1 MNDPFKIF
9 DSIRQTY
16 LRYLE
21 SPFRVRYEALMS
33 ERRAMLDQD
42 GQLWRE
48 PLLEPI
54 APYLPSGFTIAEACQ
69 HFGINSAV
77 ANFINGGLF
86 SPQRQIY
93 QHQFQAWELSRQ
105 GRAVVITSGTGSGK
119 TECYLIPIF
128 AYLAEEALGHLTPGL
143 PAWGSSNSTSQKWWR
158 QPRQRWVSQRQHES
172 PERPSAVRAL
182 LLYPLNALIEDQ
194 LTRIR
199 RTCDNPHVQQWRED
213 NMNGNRFWFG
223 RYNGATPVA
232 GLRMKDGNVNS
243 QKQGKLKKQLLEMD
257 NEWSDQVSDEELIY
271 YFQNPDGSEM
281 WSRWDMQD
289 KAPDILITNYSMLN
303 IMLMRSVENDI
314 FEQTKQWLE
323 QDRQHHIF
331 HLVIDELHTYRGTP
345 GTEVG
350 YLLRA
355 LLNRIGLEPDSPQL
369 RIIATSA
376 SISNDE
382 ESLDYLE
389 QFFGRDRNTF
399 SILPGERQNFPT
411 SEHEPNPLEPYK
423 ETFVQIDNILN
434 QSQNNDEDAVIAQ
447 AATTLANAL
456 HLTNVNSPSRQIL
469 TESLNHIQAFGAV
482 QTSASQYPLTV
493 KELAEAV
500 FGDVS
505 LSGQAAARGLAR
517 TIVLARNS
525 DNEALLPLRSHY
537 FFHNA
542 GRIWACV
549 NPGCSG
555 RTGVTPPG
563 EQTPPV
569 GKLFLDPRPRCDCC
583 NSRVI
588 ELLYCQS
595 CGEVFLGGFKRE
607 DPDSPNAWY
616 LSPDYPYLENVP
628 DKAASL
634 SRTFGEFLVF
644 LPANGRPLI
653 KQTQTRIPRWQW
665 QEDNEKGYEWRP
677 ALIDH
682 LLGRLTLPASSNA
695 VSSGSTPGYVFIAP
709 INEANAFPS
718 KCPHCEAD
726 WRGRRVSSSIRDL
739 GSGFQRVVQVLSDAL
754 MRQMSAEIGRKL
766 VLFSDSRQ
774 DAAKLS
780 TGIKRDHYLDTVRQI
795 AYQRLLRQAQE
806 SEAQCLQAQ
815 TQYGLALELFSLQ
828 RQIIQDAA
836 NANTVRYSQLC
847 NLLPPEIVGV
857 VISYASSGGVG
868 NPPGA
873 LTPPTSAG
881 GFISLPFNF
890 LLDAVREGLLSIGL
904 NPDGSSPSLAKYKFS
919 KTVERSWTD
928 LVDWNS
934 TPRCYQLDLQPTQ
947 RDAMIQIETALLESV
962 VKAVLFA
969 SGARDFESLKLGF
982 LWIDNSPPSNLE
994 EQVAASAIRLLAQR
1008 RRWNGSGYPGQHN
1021 PPGYINEYLNRV
1033 AEIRSYNREQ
1043 LEQATLNIINSVL
1056 DQWRV
1061 VPQSLQ
1067 VLSPRP
1073 NENNQIDIYA
1083 CGQCG
1088 RIHLHASGGICTS
1101 CNSNLPNIPGTYN
1114 LSDDLEDCDYYEYLA
1129 RSNEPIFL
1137 LNSEELTGQT
1147 DPGVRRVRQRLFQ
1160 DVFKPSEQPDP
1171 SRINLLSVTTTME
1184 AGVDIGSLQAIGM
1197 ANMPPIRFNYQQRVG
1212 RAGRRRGLGM
1222 SIALTLCRGRSH
1234 DDYYFER
1241 PRLITAE
1248 PPPKPYVDVRRE
1260 EIAKRVINKEILH
1273 RAFQNVVLEYT
1284 GDNVHGEF
1292 GKILEWLQN
1301 RPIIED
1307 WIQHHPSEIEEICEA
1322 ILRRT
1327 SINEVEMVDYGCNQ
1341 LLQDI
1346 DVVVDDSTDFQHLAL
1361 SQRLASRGIL
1371 PMFGFPTRTRYLYHK
1386 YPKTEAGEWPP
1397 KAGVV
1402 DRELDI
1408 AISQFAPGA
1417 QTVKDDMLL
1426 TAVGI
1431 IDPVPSGNKTVFQ
1444 PNPLGQ
1450 GVRVGVCRQCQALVE
1465 NPSEERGCP
1474 YCSAPRDEKGY
1485 RTVDISEPP
1494 GFNTW
1499 WAINAE
1505 YNGAFEFTP
1514 RALKTRLG
1522 TPSEEYS
1529 FETRQNFDIKCI
1541 PQALVYRIND
1551 NNGKDFEF
1559 FKVSNQHVWITREA
1573 FEQALLDLSREERD
1587 RVTDPVNDPSVQPIV
1602 RALAAISTTDIL
1614 IAGIPNGGSG
1624 LNLNPALPEAR
1635 AAWYSFGFL
1644 IRRAAAVS
1652 LDVAESELDVG
1663 IQPFTDLSSPFA
1675 PPSARI
1681 FLSDSLENGAGYSSH
1696 LAEPERFENLLH
1708 FILGDEHFSSQTFA
1722 VPLLSTGHQE
1732 ECSTSCHRCLRE
1744 FGNMAYHSILDW
1756 RLGYDMVRLALNP
1769 NAQID
1774 LNYDYW
1780 VDLVSSTA
1788 NSYFSGLGLEQTTFG
1803 SLLAGIDSFNSEAI
1817 ILVHPL
1823 WDIIKPENLRPEIV
1837 QAYTEA
1843 QQQGLTPKLKSIFTA
1858 IRFPYE

>member
-21 SPFRVRYEALMS
+21 SKFRVRYEALMS

-128 AYLAEEALGHLTPGL
+128 AYLVEEALGHLTAKL
-143 PAWGSSNSTSQKWWR
+143 PAWGCSNGTARKWWKEGGG
-158 QPRQRWVSQRQHES
+158 WVSQRQDEP

-182 LLYPLNALIEDQ
+182 LLYPLNELIEDQ

-199 RTCDNPHVQQWRED
+199 RACDHSDVQQWREA

-223 RYNGATPVA
+223 RYTGATPVA
-232 GLRMKDGNVNS
+232 GLRMKDGRVDS
-243 QKQGKLKKQLLEMD
+243 QKRQKLKTQLLEMD
-257 NEWSDQVSDEELIY
+257 SEWSEQVDDEKLIY

-323 QDRQHHIF
+323 QDRQHHVF
-331 HLVIDELHTYRGTP
+331 HLVVDELHTYRGTP

-350 YLLRA
+350 YLLRT

-376 SISNDE
+376 SIENDE

-399 SILPGERQNFPT
+399 SILSGEQQNFPT
-411 SEHEPNPLEPYK
+411 SEHQPNPLEPYK
-423 ETFVQIDNILN
+423 ETFVEIDNILN
-434 QSQNNDEDAVIAQ
+434 QNNDQDVVIRE

-456 HLTNVNSPSRQIL
+456 HLSNVDAPPSQVL
-469 TESLNHIQAFGAV
+469 TEGLNHIQAFGAV

-500 FGDVS
+500 FGDMS
-505 LSGQAAARGLAR
+505 SSSQAAARGLAR

-525 DNEALLPLRSHY
+525 DNEAPLPLRSHY

-549 NPGCSG
+549 NPNCSG
-555 RTGVTPPG
+555 RSGLTPPG
-563 EQTPPV
+563 EETPPV
-569 GKLFLDPRPRCDCC
+569 GKLFLDPRPRCDRCD
-583 NSRVI
+583 SRII

-607 DPDSPNAWY
+607 DQGSSNAWF

-634 SRTFGEFLVF
+634 NRTFGEFLVF
-644 LPANGRPLI
+644 WPANGRPLI
-653 KQTQTRIPRWQW
+653 KQTHTRPAQWQW
-665 QEDNEKGYEWRP
+665 QYKKYEYKWRP
-677 ALIDH
+677 ALLDH
-682 LLGRLTLPASSNA
+682 LSGRLTLPASSNA
-695 VSSGSTPGYVFIAP
+695 ASGGSTPGYVFIAQK
-709 INEANAFPS
+709 NEANAFPL

-726 WRGRRVSSSIRDL
+726 WRSRRDGRRVSSSIRDL

-754 MRQMSAEIGRKL
+754 MRQMSPEIGRKL

-795 AYQRLLRQAQE
+795 AYERLLRQAQD
-806 SEAQCLQAQ
+806 SEAQYFQAQ
-815 TQYGLALELFSLQ
+815 TQYGLASELFSLQ
-828 RQIIQDAA
+828 RQLVQNSASTDMA
-836 NANTVRYSQLC
+836 RLQQLC
-847 NLLPPEIVGV
+847 QLLPSEALSSIVT
-857 VISYASSGGVG
+857 YAYSGGVG
-868 NPPGA
+868 NPPPA
-873 LTPPTSAG
+873 LTPPTPPK
-881 GFISLPFNF
+881 GFISLRFNS

-904 NPDGSSPSLAKYKFS
+904 NPGGSSPFLKKYKFS
-919 KTVERSWTD
+919 EKNEHSWTD
-928 LVDWNS
+928 LIDWNS
-934 TPRCYQLDLQPTQ
+934 TPRDYQSDLQPTQ
-947 RDAMIQIETALLESV
+947 KDAMTKIETALLDSV

-982 LWIDNSPPSNLE
+982 LWIADSPPSSLE
-994 EQVAASAIRLLAQR
+994 EQVAASVIRLLAQR
-1008 RRWNGSGYPGQHN
+1008 RRWTGSDYEGRYD
-1021 PPGYINEYLNRV
+1021 PPGYINKYLERV
-1033 AEIRSYNREQ
+1033 AKISRYNREE

-1056 DQWRV
+1056 EQWRV
-1061 VPQSLQ
+1061 VPQSLK

-1083 CGQCG
+1083 CGKCG
-1088 RIHLHASGGICTS
+1088 GIHLHASGGICTS
-1101 CNSNLPNIPGTYN
+1101 CNSILPNTPGTYK
-1114 LSDDLEDCDYYEYLA
+1114 LSNNLEDCDYYEYLA
-1129 RSNEPIFL
+1129 RSNKPIFS

-1147 DPGVRRVRQRLFQ
+1147 DPGVRRMRQRFFQ

-1222 SIALTLCRGRSH
+1222 SVALTLCRGRSH
-1234 DDYYFER
+1234 DDYYFQR

-1273 RAFQNVVLEYT
+1273 RAFQNIVIEYT

-1292 GKILEWLQN
+1292 GKILQWLEN
-1301 RPIIED
+1301 RPIIEE
-1307 WIQHHPSEIEEICEA
+1307 WIQHHPSEIEEICET

-1327 SINEVEMVDYGCNQ
+1327 SINKATMVDYIYNQ

-1346 DVVVDDSTDFQHLAL
+1346 DGVIDDSTNFQHLAL

-1431 IDPVPSGNKTVFQ
+1431 INPIPSVNKVVFK
-1444 PNPLGQ
+1444 PNPLGE
-1450 GVRVGVCRQCQALVE
+1450 VIRVGVCRQCQALVE
-1465 NPSEERGCP
+1465 NPSEEGGCP
-1474 YCSAPRDEKGY
+1474 YCSAPRDENRY
-1485 RTVDISEPP
+1485 RTVDISEPL

-1505 YNGAFEFTP
+1505 YNGAFEFSA
-1514 RALKTRLG
+1514 RALRTRLG
-1522 TPSEEYS
+1522 TPSEKYS
-1529 FETRQNFDIKCI
+1529 LETRQNFDIRCM
-1541 PQALVYRIND
+1541 PQASVYRIND
-1551 NNGKDFEF
+1551 NNGEDFEF
-1559 FKVSNQHVWITREA
+1559 FKVDSQNIWISKEA
-1573 FEQALLDLSREERD
+1573 FDQALLDLPLNERSTITRPTLD
-1587 RVTDPVNDPSVQPIV
+1587 SHVQSVV
-1602 RALAAISTTDIL
+1602 RALATIYKTDVL
-1614 IAGIPNGGSG
+1614 IAGIPNVGSG
-1624 LNLNPALPEAR
+1624 VNLNPALPEAR

-1652 LDVAESELDVG
+1652 LDIAESELDVG

-1675 PPSARI
+1675 PISARI

-1696 LAEPERFENLLH
+1696 LAQPERFENLLH
-1708 FILGDEHFSSQTFA
+1708 FILSDEHTSNQTFA
-1722 VPLLSTGHQE
+1722 VPLFSTGHKE

-1788 NSYFSGLGLEQTTFG
+1788 KSYFSGFDWEQTTFG
-1803 SLLAGIDSFNSEAI
+1803 SLLAGINSSSSEAV
-1817 ILVHPL
+1817 ILIHPL
-1823 WDIIKPENLRPEIV
+1823 WDINPENFRPEIV

-1843 QQQGLTPKLKSIFTA
+1843 QEQGLAPKLKSIFTA

>member
-1 MNDPFKIF
+1 MNDPFRIF

-21 SPFRVRYEALMS
+21 SPFRLRYAALMS
-33 ERRAMLDQD
+33 ERKAMLDQD

-54 APYLPSGFTIAEACQ
+54 APYLLSGFTIAQACE
-69 HFGINSAV
+69 HLEVDPSV
-77 ANFINGGLF
+77 ADFINGGLF
-86 SPQRQIY
+86 SPQRQLY

-128 AYLAEEALGHLTPGL
+128 AYLAEEALGHLSPGL
-143 PAWGSSNSTSQKWWR
+143 RRWSSSNGTSRQWWR
-158 QPRQRWVSQRQHES
+158 QHRQGWVPQRQHES
-172 PERPSAVRAL
+172 RPSAVRAL

-199 RTCDNPHVQQWRED
+199 RTCDNPDVQQWRET
-213 NMNGNRFWFG
+213 NMDGNRFWFG
-223 RYNGATPVA
+223 QYTGATPVA
-232 GLRMKDGNVNS
+232 GLRMRDGHVNS
-243 QKQGKLKKQLLEMD
+243 QKQGQLKERLLEMSH
-257 NEWSDQVSDEELIY
+257 EWSEQESAQLSDEELIY
-271 YFQNPDGSEM
+271 YFQNPNGSQM
-281 WSRWDMQD
+281 WSRWDMQENP
-289 KAPDILITNYSMLN
+289 PDILITNYSMLN
-303 IMLMRSVENDI
+303 IMLMRGVENNI
-314 FEQTKQWLE
+314 FEQTRLWLE
-323 QDRQHHIF
+323 QDREHHIF

-376 SISNDE
+376 SIENDA

-399 SILPGERQNFPT
+399 SILSGERQNFPT
-411 SEHEPNPLEPYK
+411 PQQQSHPLATYQD
-423 ETFVQIDNILN
+423 TFVQVDNIL
-434 QSQNNDEDAVIAQ
+434 SQNPNGNENTVIEE
-447 AATTLANAL
+447 AATTLANVLNFHADL
-456 HLTNVNSPSRQIL
+456 QPKQLLN
-469 TESLNHIQAFGAV
+469 ESLNRIQAFGTLQA
-482 QTSASQYPLTV
+482 SASQYPLTV
-493 KELAEAV
+493 EELAREV
-500 FGDVS
+500 FGDTS
-505 LSGQAAARGLAR
+505 SNGRAAARGLAR
-517 TIVLARNS
+517 SIVLARNS
-525 DNEALLPLRSHY
+525 RDEAPLPLRSHY

-542 GRIWACV
+542 GRIWACI
-549 NPGCSG
+549 NPNCSG
-555 RTGVTPPG
+555 RTGLTPPG
-563 EQTPPV
+563 EQPPPV
-569 GKLFLDPRPRCDCC
+569 GKLFLEPRPLCDCC

-607 DPDSPNAWY
+607 DPDSSNAWY

-634 SRTFGEFLVF
+634 SRTFGEFLIF
-644 LPANGRPLI
+644 WPANGRPLI
-653 KQTQTRIPRWQW
+653 KQTHTRTSKWQW
-665 QEDNEKGYEWRP
+665 QENGENYEWRP
-677 ALIDH
+677 AFLDE
-682 LLGRLTLPASSNA
+682 LGRLTFSSTT
-695 VSSGSTPGYVFIAP
+695 SSSLSSGYVFISP
-709 INEANAFPS
+709 NDEANAFPS

-754 MRQMSAEIGRKL
+754 MRQMSAETGRKL

-795 AYQRLLRQAQE
+795 TYERLLSQAQE
-806 SEAQCLQAQ
+806 SQTQYLQAQ
-815 TQYGLALELFSLQ
+815 TQYQLASELFSLQ
-828 RQIIQDAA
+828 RQNMQDAA
-836 NANTVRYSQLC
+836 NANTSRFSQLC
-847 NLLPPEIVGV
+847 TSLPPEIVGT
-857 VISYASSGGVG
+857 VISYASNNATG
-868 NPPGA
+868 NPPSV
-873 LTPPTSAG
+873 LTPPTPLG
-881 GFISLPFNF
+881 DFISLPFNS

-904 NPDGSSPSLAKYKFS
+904 NPGGPSPSLAKYNF
-919 KTVERSWTD
+919 TERDERSWTD
-928 LVDWNS
+928 LIDWNS
-934 TPRCYQLDLQPTQ
+934 TPRNYRQDLQPTQ
-947 RDAMIQIETALLESV
+947 QSAMRQIETALLESV

-982 LWIDNSPPSNLE
+982 LWLENSPPSSLE
-994 EQVAASAIRLLAQR
+994 EQVAASVIRLLAQR
-1008 RRWNGSGYPGQHN
+1008 RRWNGSNYPGQMN
-1021 PPGYINEYLNRV
+1021 PPGYINKYLDRV
-1033 AEIRSYNREQ
+1033 AEINGYNREELTDAIQ
-1043 LEQATLNIINSVL
+1043 NIINHVL

-1061 VPQSLQ
+1061 IPESLQ
-1067 VLSPRP
+1067 VISPRLSD
-1073 NENNQIDIYA
+1073 NNQINIYT

-1088 RIHLHASGGICTS
+1088 RIHLHSSGGVCTS
-1101 CNSNLPNIPGTYN
+1101 CNSDLPNNPSTYN
-1114 LSDDLEDCDYYEYLA
+1114 LSDSLENCDYYEYLA
-1129 RSNEPIFL
+1129 RCSEPTFS

-1147 DPGVRRVRQRLFQ
+1147 DPGIRRVRQRRFQ

-1171 SRINLLSVTTTME
+1171 DRINLLSVTTTME

-1222 SIALTLCRGRSH
+1222 SVALTLCRGRSH

-1260 EIAKRVINKEILH
+1260 EIAKRVVNKEILH
-1273 RAFQNVVLEYT
+1273 RAFQNIPLEYT

-1292 GKILEWLQN
+1292 GQVSQWLQH
-1301 RPIIED
+1301 RPTID
-1307 WIQHHPSEIEEICEA
+1307 RWIQLNQSEIEDICEA

-1327 SINEVEMVDYGCNQ
+1327 SIDVTVIFDYVNNQ
-1341 LLQDI
+1341 LLQNI
-1346 DVVVDDSTDFQHLAL
+1346 DMVVNNCANFQHSAL
-1361 SQRLASRGIL
+1361 SQRLASKGIL
-1371 PMFGFPTRTRYLYHK
+1371 PMFGFPTRVRYLYHEF
-1386 YPKTEAGEWPP
+1386 PRTNAGEWPP
-1397 KAGVV
+1397 KTGVV
-1402 DRELDI
+1402 DRELEI

-1431 IDPVPSGNKTVFQ
+1431 INPMPSGNRVTFQ
-1444 PNPLGQ
+1444 PNPLEQ
-1450 GVRVGVCRQCQALVE
+1450 VIHVGVCRQCQALVE
-1465 NPSEERGCP
+1465 NPLEEGDCP
-1474 YCSAPRDEKGY
+1474 YCSAPRDEDGY

-1499 WAINAE
+1499 WSINAE

-1514 RALKTRLG
+1514 RALRARLG
-1522 TPSEEYS
+1522 TPSEENS
-1529 FETRQNFDIKCI
+1529 FETRENFNIRCI
-1541 PQALVYRIND
+1541 SQASVYRIND
-1551 NNGKDFEF
+1551 NNGQDFEF
-1559 FKVSNQHVWITREA
+1559 FKVASNHVWISRNA
-1573 FEQALLDLSREERD
+1573 FDQALLDLSRDERD
-1587 RVTDPVNDPSVQPIV
+1587 RVTEPAVDSHTPSVV
-1602 RALAAISTTDIL
+1602 RALAAISTTDVL
-1614 IAGIPNGGSG
+1614 IAGIPNIGSG

-1644 IRRAAAVS
+1644 IRRAAAVI

-1696 LAEPERFENLLH
+1696 LADPQRFENLLH
-1708 FILGDEHFSSQTFA
+1708 FILGDEDSPNQTFST
-1722 VPLLSTGHQE
+1722 PLLSHQHRE
-1732 ECSTSCHRCLRE
+1732 ECSTSCYRCLRE
-1744 FGNMAYHSILDW
+1744 FGNMAYHALLDW

-1780 VDLVSSTA
+1780 INLVSSTA
-1788 NSYFSGLGLEQTTFG
+1788 NSYFGGLDMQQETFG
-1803 SLLAGIDSFNSEAI
+1803 NLLAGIDSFNNEAI

-1823 WDIIKPENLRPEIV
+1823 WDTNSDNFRAEIA
-1837 QAYTEA
+1837 QAYAEA
-1843 QQQGLTPKLKSIFTA
+1843 SQRGLTPVLKSIFNA

>member
-1 MNDPFKIF
+1 MNDPFRIF

-54 APYLPSGFTIAEACQ
+54 APYLPSGFTIAQACQ
-69 HFGINSAV
+69 HLGVNSAV
-77 ANFINGGLF
+77 ADFINRGLF
-86 SPQRQIY
+86 SPQRQLY
-93 QHQFQAWELSRQ
+93 SHQFNAWELSRQ
-105 GRAVVITSGTGSGK
+105 GQAVIVTSGTGSGK

-128 AYLAEEALGHLTPGL
+128 AYLVEEALGYLTSGL
-143 PAWGSSNSTSQKWWR
+143 PAWGSSTGTSQQWWR
-158 QPRQRWVSQRQHES
+158 QQGQGWISQRQHES

-194 LTRIR
+194 LNRIR
-199 RTCDNPHVQQWRED
+199 RACDNSHVQQWRAE

-223 RYNGATPVA
+223 RYTGATPVA
-232 GLRMKDGNVNS
+232 GLRIKNGRVNS
-243 QKQGKLKKQLLEMD
+243 GKQQELRRRLSEMSD
-257 NEWSDQVSDEELIY
+257 EWSDQVDDEELIY

-303 IMLMRSVENDI
+303 IMLMRDVENNI
-314 FEQTKQWLE
+314 FEETKRWLE
-323 QDRQHHIF
+323 QDRRHHVF

-376 SISNDE
+376 SIENDT
-382 ESLDYLE
+382 ESLNYLE

-399 SILPGERQNFPT
+399 SILSGERQNFPIP
-411 SEHEPNPLEPYK
+411 EQEACPLEPYK
-423 ETFVQIDNILN
+423 EAFIQIDNILS
-434 QSQNNDEDAVIAQ
+434 QSQNSNEDTLIEE
-447 AATTLANAL
+447 AATTLANRLNL
-456 HLTNVNSPSRQIL
+456 HADAPPNQVL
-469 TESLNHIQAFGAV
+469 TECLNHIEAFGAV

-493 KELAEAV
+493 EELAEAV
-500 FGDVS
+500 FGDAS
-505 LSGQAAARGLAR
+505 PNGQAAVRGLTR
-517 TIVLARNS
+517 TIVLSRNS
-525 DNEALLPLRSHY
+525 DDEALLPLRSHY

-549 NPGCSG
+549 NPNCSG

-563 EQTPPV
+563 EQPPPV
-569 GKLFLDPRPRCDCC
+569 GKLFLEPRPRCDCC

-607 DPDSPNAWY
+607 DPDSANAWY

-644 LPANGRPLI
+644 WPANGRALI
-653 KQTQTRIPRWQW
+653 KQTDGRPRWQW
-665 QEDNEKGYEWRP
+665 QEENQQGYQWRP
-677 ALIDH
+677 ALLNH
-682 LLGRLTLPASSNA
+682 QLGRLTLAASPSA
-695 VSSGSTPGYVFIAP
+695 TSSGSTSGYVFMAP
-709 INEANAFPS
+709 VNEVNAFPS

-754 MRQMSAEIGRKL
+754 MRQMSPQIGRKL

-795 AYQRLLRQAQE
+795 AYERLLRQARE
-806 SEAQCLQAQ
+806 SEAQYLQAQ
-815 TQYGLALELFSLQ
+815 EQHELALEFFSLQ
-828 RQIIQDAA
+828 
-836 NANTVRYSQLC
+836 SQLLQ
-847 NLLPPEIVGV
+847 NPANIDMARLQQMYTLLPNDS
-857 VISYASSGGVG
+857 ISNISAYALGGGRG
-868 NPPGA
+868 NPPPA
-873 LTPPTSAG
+873 LTPPTPPG
-881 GFISLPFNF
+881 GFISLPFNS
-890 LLDAVREGLLSIGL
+890 LLNAVREGLLSIGL
-904 NPDGSSPSLAKYKFS
+904 NPGGSSPSLAKYKFS
-919 KTVERSWTD
+919 DSDERSWTD
-928 LVDWNS
+928 LIDWNS
-934 TPRCYQLDLQPTQ
+934 TPRNYKLDLQPTQ
-947 RDAMIQIETALLESV
+947 RDAMRQIETALLESV

-982 LWIDNSPPSNLE
+982 LWIDDFPPSGLE
-994 EQVAASAIRLLAQR
+994 EQVAASVIRLLAQR
-1008 RRWNGSGYPGQHN
+1008 RRWNGSDYPGQLT
-1021 PPGYINEYLNRV
+1021 PPGYINQYLNRV
-1033 AEIRSYNREQ
+1033 AEIRGYNREE
-1043 LEQATLNIINSVL
+1043 LEEAIQNIINPVL

-1061 VPQSLQ
+1061 VPQSLL
-1067 VLSPRP
+1067 VLSPRLSAT
-1073 NENNQIDIYA
+1073 NQINIYI

-1101 CNSNLPNIPGTYN
+1101 CNSLLPNIPTAYN
-1114 LSDDLEDCDYYEYLA
+1114 LNNDLENCDYYEYLA
-1129 RSNEPIFL
+1129 RCSEPIFS

-1171 SRINLLSVTTTME
+1171 YRINLLSVTTTME

-1197 ANMPPIRFNYQQRVG
+1197 ANMPPVRFNYQQRVG

-1260 EIAKRVINKEILH
+1260 EIAKRVVNKEILH
-1273 RAFQNVVLEYT
+1273 RAFQNVPLEYT

-1292 GKILEWLQN
+1292 GKISQWLQH
-1301 RPIIED
+1301 RPIIDE
-1307 WIQHHPSEIEEICEA
+1307 WILSHRSEIEDICEA

-1327 SINEVEMVDYGCNQ
+1327 SIEETIIVDYVHNQ

-1346 DVVVDDSTDFQHLAL
+1346 DTVVNDSANSQHLAL

-1371 PMFGFPTRTRYLYHK
+1371 PMFGFPTRVRYLFHK
-1386 YPKTEAGEWPP
+1386 HPETEAGEWPP
-1397 KAGVV
+1397 KTGVV
-1402 DRELDI
+1402 DRELEI

-1426 TAVGI
+1426 TGVGI
-1431 IDPVPSGNKTVFQ
+1431 INPMPSGRKVIFQ
-1444 PNPLGQ
+1444 PNPLAQ
-1450 GVRVGVCRQCQALVE
+1450 AIRVGVCRQCQALVE
-1465 NPSEERGCP
+1465 NPPEEGGCP
-1474 YCSAPRDEKGY
+1474 YCSAPRDENGY

-1514 RALKTRLG
+1514 RALRARLG
-1522 TPSEEYS
+1522 TPSDENS
-1529 FETRQNFDIKCI
+1529 LETRQNFNIRCI

-1551 NNGKDFEF
+1551 NNGEDFEF
-1559 FKVSNQHVWITREA
+1559 FKVANRNVWISREA
-1573 FEQALLDLSREERD
+1573 FEQALLDLPRDERS
-1587 RVTDPVNDPSVQPIV
+1587 RVTEPTPDPHVQSVV
-1602 RALAAISTTDIL
+1602 RALAAISTTDVL
-1614 IAGIPNGGSG
+1614 IAGIPNVGSG

-1663 IQPFTDLSSPFA
+1663 IQPFTDLSSSFA

-1681 FLSDSLENGAGYSSH
+1681 FLSDSLENGAGYSSY

-1708 FILGDEHFSSQTFA
+1708 FILGDGDSQNQTFA
-1722 VPLLSTGHQE
+1722 APLLSAGHRE

-1744 FGNMAYHSILDW
+1744 FGNMAYHALLDW
-1756 RLGYDMVRLALNP
+1756 RVGYDMVRLALNP

-1788 NSYFSGLGLEQTTFG
+1788 DSYFSGFDLEPTIFG
-1803 SLLAGIDSFNSEAI
+1803 SLPAGIDSLNNEAV
-1817 ILVHPL
+1817 ILIHPL
-1823 WDIIKPENLRPEIV
+1823 WDTNPDNFRAEIV
-1837 QAYTEA
+1837 QAYAEA
-1843 QQQGLTPKLKSIFTA
+1843 QQQGLTPRLKSIFTA

>member
-42 GQLWRE
+42 GRLWRE

-54 APYLPSGFTIAEACQ
+54 APYLPSGFTIAQACQ
-69 HFGINSAV
+69 HLGVNSAV
-77 ANFINGGLF
+77 ADFINGGLF
-86 SPQRQIY
+86 SPQRQLY
-93 QHQFQAWELSRQ
+93 EHQFQAWELSRQ
-105 GRAVVITSGTGSGK
+105 GQAVVVTSGTGSGK

-128 AYLAEEALGHLTPGL
+128 AYLVEEALGHLTPEL
-143 PAWGSSNSTSQKWWR
+143 PAWGASTGTPPRQWWR
-158 QPRQRWVSQRQHES
+158 QSGQRWISQRENES

-194 LTRIR
+194 LNRIR
-199 RTCDNPHVQQWRED
+199 RACDNPHVQQWRAE

-223 RYNGATPVA
+223 RYTGATPVS
-232 GLRMKDGNVNS
+232 GQRTKEDGRVNS
-243 QKQGKLKKQLLEMD
+243 QKQAELKRRLSEMSD
-257 NEWSDQVSDEELIY
+257 EWSDQVDDEELIY

-303 IMLMRSVENDI
+303 IMLMRGVENNI

-323 QDRQHHIF
+323 QDRRHHVF

-376 SISNDE
+376 SIENDT
-382 ESLDYLE
+382 ESIDYLE
-389 QFFGRDRNTF
+389 QFFGRDRHTF
-399 SILPGERQNFPT
+399 SILSGERQNFPT
-411 SEHEPNPLEPYK
+411 PEQELRPLEPYQQI
-423 ETFVQIDNILN
+423 FSQIDNILSH
-434 QSQNNDEDAVIAQ
+434 SQNGNEDTLIEE
-447 AATTLANAL
+447 AATTLANTLNL
-456 HLTNVNSPSRQIL
+456 HTNAPPKQVL
-469 TESLNHIQAFGAV
+469 TESLNHIRAFGAV

-493 KELAEAV
+493 QELAEAV
-500 FGDVS
+500 FGDAS
-505 LSGQAAARGLAR
+505 SNGQAATRGLAR

-525 DNEALLPLRSHY
+525 DDEAPLPLRSHY

-549 NPGCSG
+549 NPHCSG
-555 RTGVTPPG
+555 RTGVTPHEEP
-563 EQTPPV
+563 QPPV
-569 GKLFLDPRPRCDCC
+569 GKLFLEPRPRCDCC

-607 DPDSPNAWY
+607 DPESPNAWY

-644 LPANGRPLI
+644 WPANGRPLI
-653 KQTQTRIPRWQW
+653 KQTHPGPRWQW
-665 QEDNEKGYEWRP
+665 QEDNDKGYEWKP
-677 ALIDH
+677 ALLDH
-682 LLGRLTLPASSNA
+682 QLGRLTLRASASA
-695 VSSGSTPGYVFIAP
+695 TSGGSTSGYVFRSP
-709 INEANAFPS
+709 VNNANAFPS

-754 MRQMSAEIGRKL
+754 MRQMSPQIGRKL

-780 TGIKRDHYLDTVRQI
+780 SGIKRDHYLDTVRQI
-795 AYQRLLRQAQE
+795 AYERLLRQAQE
-806 SEAQCLQAQ
+806 SESQYYEAQ
-815 TQYGLALELFSLQ
+815 TQYELASELFILQ

-836 NANTVRYSQLC
+836 NANMARFSQLC
-847 NLLPPEIVGV
+847 SSLPSKIVGN
-857 VISYASSGGVG
+857 VISYASSGIG
-868 NPPGA
+868 NPPSA
-873 LTPPTSAG
+873 LTPPTPPG
-881 GFISLPFNF
+881 EFIALPFNS
-890 LLDAVREGLLSIGL
+890 LLNAVREGLLSIGI
-904 NPDGSSPSLAKYKFS
+904 NPGGPSPSLAKYEFADKD
-919 KTVERSWTD
+919 ERSWTD
-928 LVDWNS
+928 LIDWNS
-934 TPRCYQLDLQPTQ
+934 TPRRYKQDLQPTQ
-947 RDAMIQIETALLESV
+947 QNAMRQIETALLESV

-982 LWIDNSPPSNLE
+982 LWLDNSPPSSLE
-994 EQVAASAIRLLAQR
+994 EQVAASVIRLLAQR
-1008 RRWNGSGYPGQHN
+1008 RRWNGSDYPGKPN
-1021 PPGYINEYLNRV
+1021 PPGYINQYLNRV
-1033 AEIRSYNREQ
+1033 AEIRGYNREE
-1043 LEQATLNIINSVL
+1043 LEEPIRNIINPVL

-1067 VLSPRP
+1067 VLSPRLSAT
-1073 NENNQIDIYA
+1073 NQIDIYT

-1101 CNSNLPNIPGTYN
+1101 CNSPLPNTPTSYN
-1114 LSDDLEDCDYYEYLA
+1114 LNDDLENCDYYEYLA
-1129 RSNEPIFL
+1129 RCSEPIFS

-1171 SRINLLSVTTTME
+1171 YRINLLSVTTTME

-1222 SIALTLCRGRSH
+1222 SVAFTLCRGRSH

-1241 PRLITAE
+1241 PRLITAD

-1260 EIAKRVINKEILH
+1260 EIAKRVVNKEILH
-1273 RAFQNVVLEYT
+1273 RAFQNVSLEYT

-1292 GKILEWLQN
+1292 GKISQWQEH
-1301 RPIIED
+1301 RPIIEE
-1307 WIQHHPSEIEEICEA
+1307 WIQSHPLEIVDICEA

-1327 SINEVEMVDYGCNQ
+1327 SIDETTIVDYVHNQ

-1346 DVVVDDSTDFQHLAL
+1346 DTVVNESATFQHLAL
-1361 SQRLASRGIL
+1361 SQRLASRGVL
-1371 PMFGFPTRTRYLYHK
+1371 PMFGFPTRVRYLFHK
-1386 YPKTEAGEWPP
+1386 SPRTEAGEWPP
-1397 KAGVV
+1397 KTGVV
-1402 DRELDI
+1402 DRELEI

-1431 IDPVPSGNKTVFQ
+1431 INPVPLGNKVEFQ
-1444 PNPLGQ
+1444 ADPLRQ
-1450 GVRVGVCRQCQALVE
+1450 FTRVGVCRQCQALVE
-1465 NPSEERGCP
+1465 NPSEEGGCP
-1474 YCSAPRDEKGY
+1474 YCSAPRDENGY

-1499 WAINAE
+1499 WMINAE

-1514 RALKTRLG
+1514 RALRTRLG
-1522 TPSEEYS
+1522 ATSDEDSLEIL
-1529 FETRQNFDIKCI
+1529 QNFDIKCI
-1541 PQALVYRIND
+1541 PQAKVYRIND

-1559 FKVSNQHVWITREA
+1559 FKVDKQHVWISKNA
-1573 FEQALLDLSREERD
+1573 FDQALQDLSVNER
-1587 RVTDPVNDPSVQPIV
+1587 RITEPNPDPHVQSVV
-1602 RALAAISTTDIL
+1602 RALAAISTTDVL
-1614 IAGIPNGGSG
+1614 IAGIPNVGSG

-1675 PPSARI
+1675 PPSARL

-1696 LAEPERFENLLH
+1696 LADPERFENLLH
-1708 FILGDEHFSSQTFA
+1708 FILGDEHSPNQTFA
-1722 VPLLSTGHQE
+1722 TPLLSAGHRA

-1744 FGNMAYHSILDW
+1744 FGNMAYHALLDW

-1769 NAQID
+1769 HAQID

-1788 NSYFSGLGLEQTTFG
+1788 DSYFSGFDLEQTIFG
-1803 SLLAGIDSFNSEAI
+1803 GLPSGIDRFNNKVT
-1817 ILVHPL
+1817 ILIHPL
-1823 WDIIKPENLRPEIV
+1823 WDTKEGNFRAEV
-1837 QAYTEA
+1837 ARAYTEA
-1843 QQQGLTPKLKSIFTA
+1843 QQQGLTPILKSIFKA